1 LIFQSAQTPRVL
13 SVRQRS
19 PMLIQR
25 TSPSSRNEKPTA
37 TANSPPAAGTLALPG
52 IGLIPVLG
60 AVGDEG
66 SSPAADTGPLR
77 AAFGVIDQDPEGAA
91 VAVAAHRLDD
101 LVDLVALGLEV
112 TDVVGEVSEVLAA
125 PQLA

>member
-1 LIFQSAQTPRVL
+1 
-13 SVRQRS
+13 
-19 PMLIQR
+19 MLIQR
-25 TSPSSRNEKPTA
+25 TSPSSRNE
-37 TANSPPAAGTLALPG
+37 SPRRRRPRPCQRDTGTPRDRPH
-52 IGLIPVLG
+52 PVLG